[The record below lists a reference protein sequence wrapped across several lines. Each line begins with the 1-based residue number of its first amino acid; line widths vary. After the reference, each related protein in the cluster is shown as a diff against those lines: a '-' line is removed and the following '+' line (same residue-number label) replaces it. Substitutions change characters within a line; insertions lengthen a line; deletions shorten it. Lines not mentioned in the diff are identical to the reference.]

1 MDGKFVEFDWYDWRN
16 PMAGLV
22 WINLEAEPMS
32 DLVAVTPT
40 SLEVDCKVGQI
51 VHTLEFDPNT
61 GQPSRGLLVRQL
73 RT

>member
-1 MDGKFVEFDWYDWRN
+1 
-16 PMAGLV
+16 MAGLV
-22 WINLEAEPMS
+22 WINLGAEPMS

-40 SLEVDCKVGQI
+40 SLEVDCKAGQI
-51 VHTLEFDPNT
+51 VHTSEFVPNT